1 MHPVQDKL
9 NLERDEISGAGWIL
23 SRPTIR
29 RSDDK
34 SQRFS
39 RKISG
44 VTTCSTLLQ
53 ISLKLCQ
60 KMREKKDLVKN
71 KIASYSKRTNSSK
84 NGELAAR
91 NSQLAWTFN
100 KRSSRWKPQTN
111 LQQRIRLKSGR
122 HASATIFFSV
132 LKERKRKKIL
142 ICNHVDY
149 EYCFLFLKTTRPK
162 TFVSDEWYFWSW
174 FVRTKGNGRS
184 REFRGENLVSK
195 VWINFSEERSRS
207 DRIGFVAMG
216 QIIASRIN

>member
-39 RKISG
+39 RKISS

-122 HASATIFFSV
+122 HASATIFFFCFEREK
-132 LKERKRKKIL
+132 KEENINLQPCGLRILFSFSEDYETENIRIRRMVFLVVICTNKRKWTIERISRGKFSQQSVNQL
-142 ICNHVDY
+142 FRRAFEEWQNRVCGYGPNH
-149 EYCFLFLKTTRPK
+149 
-162 TFVSDEWYFWSW
+162 
-174 FVRTKGNGRS
+174 
-184 REFRGENLVSK
+184 
-195 VWINFSEERSRS
+195 
-207 DRIGFVAMG
+207 RIP
-216 QIIASRIN
+216 N